1 MRKKT
6 RARGS
11 KGTRRDEREDEKIYD
26 GGPFKPSFKRKAA
39 TLEAKIPNQQCY
51 INAIESS
58 IITFGI
64 GPAGCGKTYIP
75 TAMAA
80 LDLLSGNIEK
90 IVLVRPAVEAGE
102 KLGYLPGDVNEK
114 IDPYMRPIFDVLG
127 RFLDKERLS
136 QFIQLGLVEIAPL
149 AYMRGR
155 SIPDAYIILD
165 EAQNTTPTQMK
176 MFLTRIGENSK
187 IVITGDPTQCDIV
200 PRQKSGLIDAIERLS
215 DVKGISTIE
224 LGVEDIVRHDIV
236 QAIVEAYEI

>member
-1 MRKKT
+1 MGKKT
-6 RARGS
+6 R
-11 KGTRRDEREDEKIYD
+11 RRKESRESREVRNDD
-26 GGPFKPSFKRKAA
+26 TKPLYKRKLT
-39 TLEAKIPNQQCY
+39 TLEAKTPNQQLY
-51 INAIESS
+51 INAIDSS
-58 IITFGI
+58 IITFGV

-80 LDLLSGNIEK
+80 LDLLSGEIEK
-90 IVLVRPAVEAGE
+90 IVIVRPAVEAGE
-102 KLGYLPGDVNEK
+102 KLGFLPGDVNEK

-127 RFLDKERLS
+127 RFLDKDKIG
-136 QFIQLGLVEIAPL
+136 QFIQLGIVEIAPL

-200 PRQKSGLIDAIERLS
+200 PRMKSGLVDAIERLA
-215 DVKGISTIE
+215 DVKGISTVE

-236 QAIVEAYEI
+236 QAIVEAYEL